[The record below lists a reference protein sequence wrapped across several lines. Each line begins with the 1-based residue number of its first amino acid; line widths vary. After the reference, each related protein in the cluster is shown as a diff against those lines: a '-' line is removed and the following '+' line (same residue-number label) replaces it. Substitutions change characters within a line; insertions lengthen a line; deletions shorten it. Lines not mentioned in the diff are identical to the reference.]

1 MKTTISKITFT
12 KEEFEDF
19 LFDVIVNPQKASEY
33 IDKKLNKKPS
43 SSGLLS
49 TAIDNLAAK
58 LKWKPE
64 KLLGVLDKLKEVNIA
79 ITFALVLKQIAI
91 DLDKKYEDHILKSPK
106 LYGISLF
113 DGTICEITPTEYGKY
128 SNIALF
134 RSEEDAKLAIEAL
147 EPFYKEMFP
156 DE

>member
-1 MKTTISKITFT
+1 METTISKITFT
-12 KEEFEDF
+12 KEEFENF

-64 KLLGVLDKLKEVNIA
+64 KLLGVLDKLKEINIA
-79 ITFALVLKQIAI
+79 ITFSLVLKQIAI

-106 LYGISLF
+106 LYCISLF
-113 DGTICEITPTEYGKY
+113 DGTICEITPIKHGKY

>member
-1 MKTTISKITFT
+1 METTISKITFT
-12 KEEFEDF
+12 KKEFADF
-19 LFDVIVNPQKASEY
+19 LFNIIVDPQKASEY

-43 SSGLLS
+43 STGLLS

-79 ITFALVLKQIAI
+79 ITFSLVLKQIAI

-106 LYGISLF
+106 LYCISLF
-113 DGTICEITPTEYGKY
+113 DGTICEITPTKHGNY

-134 RSEEDAKLAIEAL
+134 RSEEEAQSAIEAL
-147 EPFYKEMFP
+147 KPFYKEMFP

>member
-1 MKTTISKITFT
+1 METTISKITFT
-12 KEEFEDF
+12 KKEFADF
-19 LFDVIVNPQKASEY
+19 LFNIIVDPQKASEY

-43 SSGLLS
+43 STGLLS

-79 ITFALVLKQIAI
+79 ITFSLVLKQIAI

-106 LYGISLF
+106 LYCINLF
-113 DGTICEITPTEYGKY
+113 DGTICRITPNKDENYT
-128 SNIALF
+128 NMALF
-134 RSEEDAKLAIEAL
+134 RSEEEAQSAIAAL
-147 EPFYKEMFP
+147 KPFYKEMFP

>member
-1 MKTTISKITFT
+1 METIISKITFT

-19 LFDVIVNPQKASEY
+19 LFDVIVNPQKASKY

-43 SSGLLS
+43 SLGLLS

-58 LKWKPE
+58 LNWKSE
-64 KLLGVLDKLKEVNIA
+64 KLLRVLDKLKEVNIA
-79 ITFALVLKQIAI
+79 ITFSLVLKQIAI
-91 DLDKKYEDHILKSPK
+91 ELDKKYEDHILKSPK
-106 LYGISLF
+106 FYCISLF
-113 DGTICEITPTEYGKY
+113 DGTICEITPTEHGKY

>member
-1 MKTTISKITFT
+1 METTISKITFT

-19 LFDVIVNPQKASEY
+19 LFDVIVNSQKASEY

-43 SSGLLS
+43 SLGLLN

-64 KLLGVLDKLKEVNIA
+64 KLLVVLDKLKEVNIA
-79 ITFALVLKQIAI
+79 ITFSLVLKQIAI

-106 LYGISLF
+106 LYCISLF
-113 DGTICEITPTEYGKY
+113 DGTICEITTTKHGKY

-134 RSEEDAKLAIEAL
+134 RSKEDAKLAIEAL